1 MKTLLLLYFAIGMIY
16 CVIKMN
22 YITTAKLDELKRIL
36 DSASSKRV
44 RYAAMITAALYLV
57 LFWPK
62 FLIED
67 NIKK

>member
-1 MKTLLLLYFAIGMIY
+1 MVY
-16 CVIKMN
+16 CVIKFN
-22 YITTAKLDELKRIL
+22 YITTSKLDELKRIL

-44 RYAAMITAALYLV
+44 RYAALITAALDLV

-67 NIKK
+67 II